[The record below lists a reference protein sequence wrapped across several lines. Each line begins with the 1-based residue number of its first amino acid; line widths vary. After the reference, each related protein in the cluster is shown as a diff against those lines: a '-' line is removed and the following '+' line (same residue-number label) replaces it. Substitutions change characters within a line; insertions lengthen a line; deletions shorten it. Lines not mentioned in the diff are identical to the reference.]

1 MMTVE
6 EILKL
11 SKTSKSK
18 LQKYFSGGSYH
29 LGKSMENFKKHELN
43 ALYFLSIDKPAEL
56 TRFLKTS
63 FFQLEEI
70 LNNPTYKN
78 YTIKKKRGGTRQIFA
93 PEKHLKSIQKRLN
106 YFLQAYYLWIKPNEV
121 HGFVVNP
128 HYLGTHCNIVEN
140 AKVHVNK
147 KFVLNIDLKDFF
159 PSISARQVKEIFSST
174 CFNFNEQISTAL
186 ALLTTYEGKLPIG
199 APSSPVIS
207 NFVCLELD
215 LALKEFCQKI
225 NSEYFYNDNNKLLH
239 KKKQFV
245 FFETYDIAYSR
256 YADDITFS
264 SNIPISTEML
274 SNIISIIHQYGFEL
288 NEKKLRFKLSNRKQ
302 TVTGLTVNEKVNIDR
317 KLLKKIRAMLHD
329 LTTNGIEQSVQR
341 HFKVTNIEQ
350 RHKATFINRLEGY
363 INFVGQV
370 RGKSDSLYV
379 KQKTAFDNVF
389 EQRK

>member
-1 MMTVE
+1 MTVE
-6 EILKL
+6 EILTL

-18 LQKYFSGGSYH
+18 LQKYFSGGSFH

>member
-1 MMTVE
+1 MTVE

-225 NSEYFYNDNNKLLH
+225 NSEYFYNDNNKLIH

-302 TVTGLTVNEKVNIDR
+302 TVTGLTVNEQVNIDR

>member
-215 LALKEFCQKI
+215 LALKEFCQK
-225 NSEYFYNDNNKLLH
+225 
-239 KKKQFV
+239 
-245 FFETYDIAYSR
+245 
-256 YADDITFS
+256 
-264 SNIPISTEML
+264 
-274 SNIISIIHQYGFEL
+274 
-288 NEKKLRFKLSNRKQ
+288 
-302 TVTGLTVNEKVNIDR
+302 
-317 KLLKKIRAMLHD
+317 
-329 LTTNGIEQSVQR
+329 
-341 HFKVTNIEQ
+341 
-350 RHKATFINRLEGY
+350 
-363 INFVGQV
+363 
-370 RGKSDSLYV
+370 
-379 KQKTAFDNVF
+379 
-389 EQRK
+389 

>member
-1 MMTVE
+1 M
-6 EILKL
+6 
-11 SKTSKSK
+11 
-18 LQKYFSGGSYH
+18 
-29 LGKSMENFKKHELN
+29 
-43 ALYFLSIDKPAEL
+43 
-56 TRFLKTS
+56 
-63 FFQLEEI
+63 
-70 LNNPTYKN
+70 
-78 YTIKKKRGGTRQIFA
+78 
-93 PEKHLKSIQKRLN
+93 
-106 YFLQAYYLWIKPNEV
+106 

>member
-1 MMTVE
+1 MTVE
-6 EILKL
+6 EILTL

-186 ALLTTYEGKLPIG
+186 TLLTTYEGKLPIG

>member
-1 MMTVE
+1 MTVE

>member
-1 MMTVE
+1 MTT
-6 EILKL
+6 I
-11 SKTSKSK
+11 
-18 LQKYFSGGSYH
+18 
-29 LGKSMENFKKHELN
+29 
-43 ALYFLSIDKPAEL
+43 
-56 TRFLKTS
+56 
-63 FFQLEEI
+63 
-70 LNNPTYKN
+70 N
-78 YTIKKKRGGTRQIFA
+78 YYIKKT
-93 PEKHLKSIQKRLN
+93 
-106 YFLQAYYLWIKPNEV
+106 
-121 HGFVVNP
+121 
-128 HYLGTHCNIVEN
+128 
-140 AKVHVNK
+140 
-147 KFVLNIDLKDFF
+147 
-159 PSISARQVKEIFSST
+159 
-174 CFNFNEQISTAL
+174 
-186 ALLTTYEGKLPIG
+186 
-199 APSSPVIS
+199 
-207 NFVCLELD
+207 VC
-215 LALKEFCQKI
+215 
-225 NSEYFYNDNNKLLH
+225 
-239 KKKQFV
+239 

>member
-1 MMTVE
+1 MTVE

-174 CFNFNEQISTAL
+174 CFNFNEQLSTAL